1 MKVKKIFLI
10 LLGCSILASPS
21 ALLAQQSPQSLIH
34 GAMKECNAGRVT
46 QDRTSRVSHFEKG
59 QALGEQAVA
68 LDDRSAEAHFALFCN
83 LGELMRVD
91 GEVNITSVM
100 GFRRMTKEL
109 DRTLELAP
117 DHLDALSAK
126 GTFLVRLPSLL
137 GGDRERGERLLLYVI
152 LKAPQSV
159 NARLSLAKTYCADGR
174 HSEALSLASEALD
187 LAQTQKQDDFAPEA
201 AKVLAQLR
209 ANAAK
214 AN

>member
-1 MKVKKIFLI
+1 MKKTLLV
-10 LLGCSILASPS
+10 LLGCWILANPD
-21 ALLAQQSPQSLIH
+21 ALLAQQSSQLLIE
-34 GAMKECNAGRVT
+34 GAMKECNTGRVT
-46 QDRTSRVSHFEKG
+46 QDRTSRVGHFEKG

-68 LDDRSAEAHFALFCN
+68 PDDRSADAHFALFCN

-100 GFRRMTKEL
+100 GFRRITKEL

-126 GTFLVRLPSLL
+126 GTFLLRLPSLL
-137 GGDRERGERLLLYVI
+137 GGDREKGEKLLRYVL

-187 LAQTQKQDDFAPEA
+187 LAQAQKQDDFAPEA

-209 ANAAK
+209 VNAAK

>member
-1 MKVKKIFLI
+1 MKNIFLI
-10 LLGCSILASPS
+10 LLGCWILAIPS
-21 ALLAQQSPQSLIH
+21 ALLAQQSPQLLIQE
-34 GAMKECNAGRVT
+34 AMKECNTGRVT
-46 QDRTSRVSHFEKG
+46 QDRTSRVGHFEKG

-68 LDDRSAEAHFALFCN
+68 LDDRSADAHFALFCN

-91 GEVNITSVM
+91 GEVNVTSVM
-100 GFRRMTKEL
+100 GFRRITKEL

-126 GTFLVRLPSLL
+126 GTFLLRLPSLL
-137 GGDRERGERLLLYVI
+137 GGDREKGEKLLRYVL

-187 LAQTQKQDDFAPEA
+187 LAQAQRQDDFLLEA
-201 AKVLAQLR
+201 ENVLAQLR
-209 ANAAK
+209 TNASK